1 MDVFLLRNGVIEN
14 IVSVPSLEWAVSAY
28 SEYQVVERTETNAHL
43 NIGDA
48 A

>member
-1 MDVFLLRNGVIEN
+1 MDVFLILNGVVEN
-14 IVSVPSLEWAVSAY
+14 IVSVPSMEWAISAY
-28 SEYQVVERTETNAHL
+28 QGYQVVERTETNAHL